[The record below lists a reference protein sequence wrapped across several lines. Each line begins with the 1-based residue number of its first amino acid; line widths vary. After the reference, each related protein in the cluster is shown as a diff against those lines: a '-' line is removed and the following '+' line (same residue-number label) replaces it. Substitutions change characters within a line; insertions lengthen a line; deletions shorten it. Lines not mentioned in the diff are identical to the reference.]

1 MERERRAVLLLALA
15 FFIRPSP
22 LHPQSLTVLDVPF
35 IAQSELLC
43 GGAAA
48 AMVMRYWG
56 ERGIDAESF
65 QSLVDAKAGGIRTD
79 VLAAHLRGRE
89 WNATALE
96 GSSDTI
102 AQELQQGRPVIVLL
116 EDRPRT
122 YHFVV
127 IVARNADGVV
137 FHDPARAPF
146 RVMPAADFDKR
157 WSAARRWMLIV
168 TPPAQRAPPFNGPFL
183 TSPAAST
190 PDQATPCDAQIASA
204 VQLAQQNRLEESERT
219 LVGALSCPGAAV
231 FRELAGLRAV
241 QRRWAEAAELASAA
255 LAREPGDEYAS
266 RLLGTARFIGDD
278 QLGALDAWNRTRE
291 PRIDLVRIDGLMRT
305 RYRVVERYVGL
316 QTEEVLT
323 RRALLRARRRLNEL
337 PSGFGTVDF
346 VPLSSGLA
354 EARATVVERSIV
366 PRNLFDLGVVGLATA
381 VTRELVVPI
390 VSPTGGGEQITAD
403 WRFWAHRPL
412 YQLSIAAPAP
422 WRGIWTTAARRERQP
437 FTATF
442 SPIVHDSLRM
452 EIADWTSGIARWQI
466 GGGVDSWNERRV
478 FPTAAAALRVTSERD
493 RFDAR
498 AQVRSWFGGGSEF
511 GQAEIRLLARSSS
524 RLEGFV
530 VTAEGGIGAVTDS
543 APPDLW
549 FAGDTGR
556 ARSLL
561 LRAHPILTDGER
573 FRTERMARIFA
584 HESTEVQRWW
594 RVGPFRTGIATFVD
608 TGLTARRLSGSSIT
622 DVDVGIGLRGAYP
635 GRAGA
640 LRLDIA
646 RGVRDGRIAISAVY
660 SADTTH

>member
-1 MERERRAVLLLALA
+1 VERERRAVVLLALA
-15 FFIRPSP
+15 LFIRPSS

-56 ERGIDAESF
+56 EHGVDAESF
-65 QSLVDAKAGGIRTD
+65 RSLVDPKAGGIRPD
-79 VLAAHLRGRE
+79 ALAAGLRGRD

-96 GSSDTI
+96 GSADTI
-102 AQELQQGRPVIVLL
+102 AQELRQGRPVIALV
-116 EDRPRT
+116 EDHPRT

-127 IVARNADGVV
+127 VVARNADGVV

-146 RVMPAADFDKR
+146 RVMSDADFDKR
-157 WSAARRWMLIV
+157 WSAARRWMLVV
-168 TPPAQRAPPFNGPFL
+168 TPPVSRDRVVPVALPR
-183 TSPAAST
+183 
-190 PDQATPCDAQIASA
+190 DQETACETQIASA
-204 VQLAQQNRLEESERT
+204 IQQAQQNRLEESERT

-231 FRELAGLRAV
+231 FRELAGLRVV

-255 LAREPGDEYAS
+255 LAREPGDAYAS
-266 RLLGTARFIGDD
+266 RLLATARFIGDD
-278 QLGALDAWNRTRE
+278 QLGALDAWNQTRE
-291 PRIDLVRIDGLMRT
+291 PRIDLVRIDGLLRT
-305 RYRVVERYVGL
+305 RYGVVEPYVGL
-316 QTEEVLT
+316 QPGEVLT
-323 RRALLRARRRLNEL
+323 RSALVRARRRLNEL
-337 PSGFGTVDF
+337 PSGFGTIDF
-346 VPLSSGLA
+346 VPVSSGLA
-354 EARATVVERSIV
+354 EVRAMVVERSIL
-366 PRNLFDLGVVGLATA
+366 PRHLFDLGVMGLATA

-412 YQLSIAAPAP
+412 YQLLIATPAP
-422 WRGIWTTAARRERQP
+422 WGGTWSLGARRERQP

-442 SPIVHDSLRM
+442 SPTLHDSVQLDAANWM
-452 EIADWTSGIARWQI
+452 NGIVRWQI
-466 GGGVDSWNERRV
+466 GGGIDRWNEGRV
-478 FPTAAAALRVTSERD
+478 FRTAAATMRLTSARD
-493 RFDAR
+493 RLDAR
-498 AQVRSWFGGGSEF
+498 AQFRGWFGGANRF
-511 GQAEIRLLARSSS
+511 GQAAIRILARSAP

-530 VTAEGGIGAVTDS
+530 VTADGGVAGVTDS

-561 LRAHPILTDGER
+561 LRAHPILTEGER

-594 RVGPFRTGIATFVD
+594 RVGAFRTGIATFVD
-608 TGLTARRLSGSSIT
+608 TGVTARRLSGSSIT

-646 RGVRDGRIAISAVY
+646 RGVRDGNIAISAIY